1 MKNKK
6 SGKTSW
12 WGCVKE
18 KDRQPLIVFGLN
30 LEVCLRM
37 IADRA
42 DLRRFFADMDMTAV
56 AALPDHNAG
65 ACKNLFGFNI
75 FEQGAVTL
83 LVLLFNLSNRLE
95 EVRDPVE
102 PFLFGFLR
110 KFCVHV
116 GPLEVFAGSGIRKVD
131 SGGRYTVVQQLK
143 PDLRMFPLVAGGLQ
157 EKVRNLYKP
166 FLLCLGGIIGV
177 FVGKLLERRCK

>member
-1 MKNKK
+1 M
-6 SGKTSW
+6 
-12 WGCVKE
+12 
-18 KDRQPLIVFGLN
+18 
-30 LEVCLRM
+30 
-37 IADRA
+37 
-42 DLRRFFADMDMTAV
+42 
-56 AALPDHNAG
+56 
-65 ACKNLFGFNI
+65 
-75 FEQGAVTL
+75 
-83 LVLLFNLSNRLE
+83 LLFNLSNRLE

-110 KFCVHV
+110 KFCVHI

-177 FVGKLLERRCK
+177 FVGRLGFTRKGGHQVGFGFGALQIVHVNQPLSAIFLPPCSGRCFPAHAGQNPSNRIW